1 MKGLTT
7 EEKAIRYDK
16 ALDNAKVIHKTI
28 RKELKPIIEKLFPEL
43 KESEDERIRKKLIE
57 VVKGDMVVGGTKDKQ
72 LAIAWLEKQGEKKP
86 WSEEDNFMYN
96 RIKNLLTDI
105 SLAPES
111 INSLSDWLK
120 DLKDRVQPQT
130 TWKPS
135 REQIM
140 ALRWVLNHIPYDS
153 HKEEISG
160 LLEQLKKLR
169 EE

>member
-1 MKGLTT
+1 MKELS
-7 EEKAIRYDK
+7 ENVKAIDVVRQMVADGQVSK
-16 ALDNAKVIHKTI
+16 DVA
-28 RKELKPIIEKLFPEL
+28 EKYFPEL

-57 VVKGDMVVGGTKDKQ
+57 AVKRDMVVGGTKDKQ
-72 LAIAWLEKQGEKKP
+72 LAIAWLVKQGEQKH

-111 INSLSDWLK
+111 INSLFDWFKSLK
-120 DLKDRVQPQT
+120 YRY
-130 TWKPS
+130 TWKPTK
-135 REQIM
+135 EQIM